1 MRFST
6 AFKCFASLFVTGSFI
21 FLSSCAEDPQEPV
34 VTKDE
39 GVYVNEIH
47 AAGPDWIELYNST
60 DESKNIGDYLI
71 YDDATKKYR
80 LPSATIPA
88 KGFLVIMC
96 DDTGVGLN
104 TNFKLAS
111 TGETVYLENS
121 SGEVI
126 DKVTFPEIGEGQS
139 YGRYP
144 DGSATL
150 KVSGSTTQGASNGET
165 QAPVILQV
173 TRLPLVPALNT
184 AVAVQ
189 AEFASTADVA
199 TVKLYYRK
207 DGGVY
212 TSADM
217 TKAGNFFNGTI
228 PAFGAG
234 VEGLVQYYVEAKNTS
249 GVVSVHPGNAPDN
262 TDDYLLNNDP
272 IPALKINEFMAFN
285 SSCCPDDDS
294 GADEFDDW
302 IEIYNSSDQP
312 VNIGG
317 MYLSDDKN
325 NPFNSRLPQ
334 DNPSATTIPAKGF
347 MIIWA
352 DGSRGQGP
360 LHLDFSLSNA
370 GEDVALFYID
380 GRPID
385 SITFGAQT
393 ENQSMGRSVD
403 GAGSWINF
411 ASPTPGASND

>member
-1 MRFST
+1 MRFAA
-6 AFKCFASLFVTGSFI
+6 AFKCFASLFVTATLI
-21 FLSSCAEDPQEPV
+21 FLASCADDPEEPV

-39 GVYVNEIH
+39 GVYINEIH
-47 AAGPDWIELYNST
+47 AAGPDWVELYNST
-60 DESKNIGDYLI
+60 DEAKNIGNYAI
-71 YDDATKKYR
+71 YDDATNKYK

-88 KGFLVIMC
+88 KGFLVIFC

-121 SGEVI
+121 SSELI

-144 DGSATL
+144 DGSSTL
-150 KVSGSTTQGASNGET
+150 KVSGSTTQGATNGET

-173 TRLPLVPALNT
+173 TRVPLVPALDDDVT
-184 AVAVQ
+184 VQ

-199 TVKLYYRK
+199 TVKLYHRLN
-207 DGGVY
+207 GGAY
-212 TSADM
+212 SSANM
-217 TKAGNFFNGTI
+217 TKAGNFYNGVI
-228 PAFGAG
+228 PAYNAVGK
-234 VEGLVQYYVEAKNTS
+234 VEYYVEAKNTS
-249 GVVSVHPGNAPDN
+249 GIVSVHPGNAPDN
-262 TDDYLLNNDP
+262 TDDFLLNTDVL
-272 IPALKINEFMAFN
+272 PALKINEFMAFN

-294 GADEFDDW
+294 GTNEFDDW

-312 VNIGG
+312 VDIGG
-317 MYLSDDKN
+317 MYLSDDKT
-325 NPFNSRLPQ
+325 NPFNSRLPL

-347 MIIWA
+347 IIVWA

-370 GEDVALFYID
+370 GEDVALFYKD
-380 GRPID
+380 GRLID

-403 GAGSWINF
+403 GAGSWVNLGT
-411 ASPTPGASND
+411 PTPGASND

>member
-6 AFKCFASLFVTGSFI
+6 TFKCFVSLFVTGSLI
-21 FLSSCAEDPQEPV
+21 FLGSCADDPEEPV
-34 VTKDE
+34 ITKDE
-39 GVYVNEIH
+39 GVYINEIH
-47 AAGPDWIELYNST
+47 AAGPDWVELYNST
-60 DESKNIGDYLI
+60 DESKSIGDYSI
-71 YDDATKKYR
+71 YDDATKKYK
-80 LPSATIPA
+80 LPATTIPA
-88 KGFLVIMC
+88 KGFLIIFC

-104 TNFKLAS
+104 TNFKLSS

-121 SGEVI
+121 SGELI
-126 DKVTFPEIGEGQS
+126 DKVTFHEIGEGQS

-144 DGSATL
+144 DGSTTL

-173 TRLPLVPALNT
+173 TRVPLVPDLDD
-184 AVAVQ
+184 AVTVQ

-199 TVKLYYRK
+199 TAKLYYRLNS
-207 DGGVY
+207 GTY
-212 TSADM
+212 TSANM

-228 PAFGAG
+228 PAFNQVGK
-234 VEGLVQYYVEAKNTS
+234 VEYYVEAKNTA
-249 GVVSVHPGNAPDN
+249 GVVSVHPGNAPEN
-262 TDDYLLNNDP
+262 TDDFLLNTDVL
-272 IPALKINEFMAFN
+272 PALKINEFMAFN

-294 GADEFDDW
+294 GANEFDDW

-325 NPFNSRLPQ
+325 NPFNSRLPL
-334 DNPSATTIPAKGF
+334 DNPGATTIPAKGF
-347 MIIWA
+347 IIIWA
-352 DGSRGQGP
+352 DGSREQGP

-380 GRPID
+380 GRAID
-385 SITFGAQT
+385 SYTFGAQT

-411 ASPTPGASND
+411 ASPTPGVSND

>member
-1 MRFST
+1 MRFAA
-6 AFKCFASLFVTGSFI
+6 AFKCFASLFVTASLI
-21 FLSSCAEDPQEPV
+21 FLASCADDPEEPV

-39 GVYVNEIH
+39 GVYINEIH
-47 AAGPDWIELYNST
+47 AAGPDWVELYNST
-60 DESKNIGDYLI
+60 EEAKNIGNYAI
-71 YDDATKKYR
+71 YDDATNKYK

-88 KGFLVIMC
+88 KGFLVIFC

-121 SGEVI
+121 SGELI
-126 DKVTFPEIGEGQS
+126 DKVTFTEIGEGQS

-144 DGSATL
+144 DGSSTL
-150 KVSGSTTQGASNGET
+150 KVSGSTTQGATNGET

-173 TRLPLVPALNT
+173 TRVPLVPAVDDDVT
-184 AVAVQ
+184 VQ

-199 TVKLYYRK
+199 TVKLYYRLN
-207 DGGVY
+207 GGAY
-212 TSADM
+212 SSANM
-217 TKAGNFFNGTI
+217 TKAGNFYNGVI
-228 PAFGAG
+228 PAYNAVGK
-234 VEGLVQYYVEAKNTS
+234 VEYYVEAKNTS
-249 GVVSVHPGNAPDN
+249 GIVSVHPGNAPDN
-262 TDDYLLNNDP
+262 TDDFLLNTDAL
-272 IPALKINEFMAFN
+272 PALKINEFMAFN

-294 GADEFDDW
+294 GTNEFDDW

-312 VNIGG
+312 VDIGG
-317 MYLSDDKN
+317 MYLSDDKT
-325 NPFNSRLPQ
+325 NPFNSRLPL

-347 MIIWA
+347 IIVWA

-370 GEDVALFYID
+370 GEDVALFYKD
-380 GRPID
+380 GRLID

-403 GAGSWINF
+403 GAGSWVNLGT
-411 ASPTPGASND
+411 PTPGASND